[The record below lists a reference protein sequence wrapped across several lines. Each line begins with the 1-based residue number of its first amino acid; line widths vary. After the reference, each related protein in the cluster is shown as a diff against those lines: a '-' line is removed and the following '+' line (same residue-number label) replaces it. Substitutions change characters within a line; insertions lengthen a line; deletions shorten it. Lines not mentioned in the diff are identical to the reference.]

1 MDVWKRFYNFFLEK
15 SLDALFESWYSNK
28 VAEIKRL
35 NKINF
40 QYVLKF
46 LKIKLDNELNVCYDM
61 KVADLTSDNLKNISK
76 KFLTNYWDLSMI

>member
-1 MDVWKRFYNFFLEK
+1 MDVRKRFYNFFLEK
-15 SLDALFESWYSNK
+15 SLDASFESWYSNE

-40 QYVLKF
+40 QYVSKF

-61 KVADLTSDNLKNISK
+61 KVAGLTSDNLKNISK
-76 KFLTNYWDLSMI
+76 KFLTNFWDLSII